1 MAVAFALFF
10 IPFEE
15 FLHSFFYFHF
25 VCPSE
30 RMQFAYV
37 NEFSHG
43 AVGLA
48 GVKLMV
54 PSKPTA
60 LATRCDSWRMVSSL
74 PVPTLMWQ
82 LYKSHPDR

>member
-15 FLHSFFYFHF
+15 LLHSFFYFHF
-25 VCPSE
+25 VRPSE

-48 GVKLMV
+48 GVKLNRPFEAYGFGYEMWE
-54 PSKPTA
+54 
-60 LATRCDSWRMVSSL
+60 LAYGKFLARTNIDVA
-74 PVPTLMWQ
+74 VI
-82 LYKSHPDR
+82 

>member
-25 VCPSE
+25 VRPSE
-30 RMQFAYV
+30 RMQFAHV

-48 GVKLMV
+48 GVKLNGAFEAYGFGYEMWE
-54 PSKPTA
+54 
-60 LATRCDSWRMVSSL
+60 LAYGKFLARTNIDVA
-74 PVPTLMWQ
+74 VI
-82 LYKSHPDR
+82 